1 VQAGGIA
8 ETDRLRVIA
17 MSNSDAMLEQWFA
30 QTAES
35 YPRLAAQFLASE
47 RDRFRN
53 PVGHALRES
62 LAVLLQEISGSMD
75 AKAIAPALD
84 GIVRIRAVQDF
95 LPSEAVGFVF
105 LLRPILRGS
114 NPPRPAMIEARIDQL
129 ALMAFDHYMNCREQ
143 VAQVRES
150 ENRRRMGIRALRG
163 K

>member
-1 VQAGGIA
+1 MQVGRIA

-17 MSNSDAMLEQWFA
+17 MTNSDAMLDQWFA

-35 YPRLAAQFLASE
+35 YPRLTAQFLALE

-62 LAVLLQEISGSMD
+62 LSVLLREILGSME
-75 AKAIAPALD
+75 AKSIVPALD
-84 GIVRIRAVQDF
+84 GILRIRAVQDL

-105 LLRPILRGS
+105 LLRPILLGS

-143 VAQVRES
+143 VAQVREN
-150 ENRRRMGIRALRG
+150 ENRRRMGIHARHA